1 MTLAHLYDEFQE
13 DIATDGMNSPQSA
26 TSAEENLQAFENGYQ
41 SGWQDATSAHGA
53 EQEKILTELSQ
64 NFQDMQF
71 TYHEA
76 RSKLLVSLRPIAT
89 AMLEK
94 LLPGVSRE
102 ALRSNLIEQI
112 GEVLAQSTE
121 DSIEINVAPESLT
134 AIQDIASNQNDLPF
148 IIKENTNLGARQA
161 DLRSSGLERH
171 IDIDD
176 MCARISQTLSA
187 FVDQSGSEVS
197 YG

>member
-13 DIATDGMNSPQSA
+13 ELETDGMNSPQLA
-26 TSAEENLQAFENGYQ
+26 TTAEENLQAFENGYQ
-41 SGWQDATSAHGA
+41 SGWQDATTAHGA
-53 EQEKILTELSQ
+53 EQERVLAELTQ

-112 GEVLAQSTE
+112 SEVLAQSTE
-121 DSIEINVAPESLT
+121 DSIEINVAPESLS
-134 AIQDIASNQNDLPF
+134 AVQGIVDNQKDLPF
-148 IIKENTNLGARQA
+148 TIKENADLGSAQA

-176 MCARISQTLSA
+176 MCERITQTLSA
-187 FVDQSGSEVS
+187 FVEQSGSEAS